1 MKFYGN
7 AQFLQNFG
15 WLTQISAETSVSI
28 KFPHQE
34 IRWNYGTLY
43 SILLVM
49 LCKEHSENNLETE
62 RGDTLELVYVM
73 SKNKISAK
81 VFCPELFEYLVT

>member
-1 MKFYGN
+1 
-7 AQFLQNFG
+7 
-15 WLTQISAETSVSI
+15 
-28 KFPHQE
+28 
-34 IRWNYGTLY
+34 
-43 SILLVM
+43 M
-49 LCKEHSENNLETE
+49 LCKEHSENNLETK